1 VERSQTRDPAV
12 VRDTEPT
19 LLIADVAALTGVAAP
34 QLRSWEGAGLLHP
47 RRLPNGTRLYGSEDV
62 ARVRLITRSL
72 VNPGRRGSL
81 RRLAVDLARGDLQP
95 SPADYAGLDPS
106 PSALVGTRYWR
117 AVVESMPDLVVVC
130 DLDGRVTAM
139 NRALRA
145 LIGGTEPRGGMD
157 ALPASLRELPL
168 RWAALT
174 GTQHRDLALTF
185 PGQGGA
191 RQTTLWSVAPLRAEE
206 GAVYGAIA
214 VGRPAEADPAGQAEW
229 VAMAAHDLRS
239 PVTVIMGRLE
249 LARHTAARA
258 AAAPAAARD
267 AAEALLDRHLAAAER
282 ATTDLI
288 RALDTLLDASAAAA
302 GALISQL
309 EPGGVDLGRIAL
321 EAVEHAQER
330 TSRHAIGLQTPAG
343 ALLVAGDRVRLRQ
356 VIDNLLTNAIKYAPE
371 GGPIDV
377 HLEAVSSPPAAVVA
391 PVPGAVAPSGEVPR
405 WALMRVRDTGL
416 GIPAEGVPR
425 AFDRFWRAAGPARRV
440 PGSGLGLYTCRAIAA
455 AHGGH
460 IWVEK
465 SVQYDKNEEQGWHGT
480 VIALLLPL
488 AGTPA
493 PTGAIAGGE
502 QGEQGER
509 RG

>member
-1 VERSQTRDPAV
+1 MERSQTRDPAV
-12 VRDTEPT
+12 VRDAEPT

-139 NRALRA
+139 NQALRA
-145 LIGGTEPRGGMD
+145 LLGGTGPRGGTE
-157 ALPASLRELPL
+157 ALPASLQELPL

-309 EPGGVDLGRIAL
+309 EPGGVDLGQVAL
-321 EAVEHAQER
+321 EAVAHAQER

-356 VIDNLLTNAIKYAPE
+356 VIDNLLTNAIRYAPE

-377 HLEAVSSPPAAVVA
+377 HLEAVSSPPAAVA
-391 PVPGAVAPSGEVPR
+391 AHMPGAVAPPGEVPR

-416 GIPAEGVPR
+416 GIPVEGVPR
-425 AFDRFWRAAGPARRV
+425 AFDRFWRAAGPARQV
-440 PGSGLGLYTCRAIAA
+440 PGTGLGLYTCRAIAA

-460 IWVEK
+460 IWVEQ
-465 SVQYDKNEEQGWHGT
+465 SVQYDENEEQGWHGT

-493 PTGAIAGGE
+493 STGAIAGGE
-502 QGEQGER
+502 QGER